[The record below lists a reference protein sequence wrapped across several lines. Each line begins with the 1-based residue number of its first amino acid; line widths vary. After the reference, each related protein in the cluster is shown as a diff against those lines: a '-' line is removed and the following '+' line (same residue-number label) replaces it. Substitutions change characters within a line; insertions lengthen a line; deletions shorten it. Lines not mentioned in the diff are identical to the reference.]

1 MNILYF
7 SHLSNIISE
16 GPNYSVPAQILA
28 QSKYDNVLW
37 INLTDACQKSWVE
50 TGLYHSIKEYPHKN
64 ISLLPEPFNKPDL
77 VIFESFYYL
86 DDVLL
91 SIQCQRMS
99 IPYIIVP
106 RSAFTWQGQAKK
118 KLKKKI
124 ANFLLFSRMAKSA
137 LAIQYLTKD
146 ELLDSGNSW
155 NKNSF
160 VIPNGILINEFQT
173 RMKGRLDGVYIGRFD
188 IYQKGLDLLFEA
200 CKVSKR
206 YLENHNM
213 TITLYGPERLGLK
226 QKYAD
231 DIMKNGLENV
241 LKVGDGVFG
250 EEKKRVLK
258 SASFFIMTSRFEGM
272 PMSLIEALSYG
283 LPCVVSK
290 GTNMLDVIKD
300 HNAGWVCDNSVGS
313 IQNALKEIIECDDY
327 ESKCKN
333 AYNLSRKYDWDSISM
348 KTHEIYTRLLTER

>member
-7 SHLSNIISE
+7 SHLNNLISE
-16 GPNYSVPAQILA
+16 GPNYSVPAQISA
-28 QSKYDNVLW
+28 QSKYDNVFWL
-37 INLTDACQKSWVE
+37 NLTDACQKSWVE
-50 TGLYHSIKEYPHKN
+50 TGLFHSIKEYPNKD

-77 VIFESFYYL
+77 VVFESFYYL

-124 ANFLLFSRMAKSA
+124 ANFLFFSRMAKNA

-146 ELLDSGNSW
+146 ELIDSGNLW

-160 VIPNGILINEFQT
+160 VIPNGILINEFKT
-173 RMKGRLDGVYIGRFD
+173 RKKDRLNGVYIGRFD
-188 IYQKGLDLLFEA
+188 IYQKGLDLLFKA
-200 CKVSKR
+200 CKASKR
-206 YLENHNM
+206 YLEDNNM

-231 DIMKNGLENV
+231 DIIKNGLEKV

-250 EEKKRVLK
+250 EEKERVLK
-258 SASFFIMTSRFEGM
+258 DASFFIMTSRFEGM

-283 LPCVVSK
+283 LPCVASK
-290 GTNMLDVIKD
+290 GTNMSDVVKE
-300 HNAGWVCDNSVGS
+300 HNAGWVCDNSVTS
-313 IQNALKEIIECDDY
+313 IQIVFKEIMECDDF
-327 ESKCKN
+327 ESKSEN

-348 KTHEIYTRLLTER
+348 RTHEIYSKLLIGR